1 MQASDAPDRILQK
14 NLQNYN
20 KIYKQAIKCFNW
32 KPQKNVNLRMN
43 ILAELIVRKGSSDG
57 VITCYLPI
65 YTFSSCTFIKF
76 LNGFY
81 ELNFK
86 WIYH

>member
-32 KPQKNVNLRMN
+32 KPQKRKSKNEYFGLVN
-43 ILAELIVRKGSSDG
+43 
-57 VITCYLPI
+57 C
-65 YTFSSCTFIKF
+65 
-76 LNGFY
+76 
-81 ELNFK
+81 
-86 WIYH
+86 